1 MYRLCGN
8 TMPLIKGNWSPS
20 DFGIG
25 EGSSPRTIALGVPR
39 VGFSFLSPWPDRRLG
54 EVDKGYRLRRAL
66 CSILSVISMPK
77 ILKGG
82 KGRWTVEGNGYLVP
96 SWEEISSFLEWGG
109 FYQSMQPFTPPRSS
123 DMSLPPT
130 TTCSP
135 SPNKGTVALGDSG
148 LPCQTAGQALE

>member
-1 MYRLCGN
+1 
-8 TMPLIKGNWSPS
+8 MPLIKKNWSPS

-25 EGSSPRTIALGVPR
+25 GGCSPGTIALGVPR
-39 VGFSFLSPWPDRRLG
+39 DDSVFEWFEGWIFIFISPWPDRRLG

-66 CSILSVISMPK
+66 GFILSVISMPK

-82 KGRWTVEGNGYLVP
+82 KGKWTGEGNGYLVP
-96 SWEEISSFLEWGG
+96 SWEEIRSLLEWGG
-109 FYQSMQPFTPPRSS
+109 FYQSVQPSPPRSS

-135 SPNKGTVALGDSG
+135 
-148 LPCQTAGQALE
+148 LP